1 MLLQLLL
8 HVNSAWACGGLVPA
22 TISSGSLTA
31 ASDAQQALFRVGE
44 TELSVEYRVKYQ
56 GDADDFAWVIAVP
69 GAVVAVEEGSEE
81 SFLAVMDASAPT
93 VKTVTYD
100 ADEGDDGGGI
110 FGCRGGL
117 KGDAGGRNVEDSG
130 GLGGG
135 IGVTVEGSGYAGAFE
150 YTILSAS
157 DADGL
162 ATWLTDRGY
171 DISLAADA
179 IAAYV
184 ADPIG
189 FQWVAVRL
197 QPDLAETPEGGV
209 LLSPLRVRYGA
220 ADDGALHLSF
230 PARMGASAMVPET
243 RLELYVLGAGLA
255 EPGNGWTTPE
265 NVEEGGD
272 TGWWGTPDISGGLN
286 DDPAVLY
293 DAKLREVGGASRGLW
308 TTYADAYTDP
318 VTGQE
323 GVLTRL
329 DTLIDPATQTSDI
342 QLTVSEDTSPRT
354 TVIQLT
360 GTASASAAPLALMG
374 LFGLLAAGL
383 RRLMAR

>member
-8 HVNSAWACGGLVPA
+8 HVNTAWACGGLVPA
-22 TISSGSLTA
+22 STTSGSLTA
-31 ASDAQQALFRVGE
+31 ASDAQQAFFRVGE
-44 TELSVEYRVKYQ
+44 TEVSVEYRVKYM

-69 GAVVAVEEGSEE
+69 GEVVAVEEGDEE
-81 SFLAVMDASAPT
+81 TFLAAMDSSAPT
-93 VKTVTYD
+93 VKTVTY
-100 ADEGDDGGGI
+100 ENNEDDDRGIGCGGA
-110 FGCRGGL
+110 L
-117 KGDAGGRNVEDSG
+117 KSDAGGRNLSDTGGAGG
-130 GLGGG
+130 GL
-135 IGVTVEGSGYAGAFE
+135 GVTVEGSGYAGAFE
-150 YTILSAS
+150 YTILSAA

-162 ATWLTDRGY
+162 ATWLTERGY
-171 DISLAADA
+171 DISLAAND

-230 PARMGASAMVPET
+230 PARMGASSMVPET

-255 EPGNGWTTPE
+255 VPGGGWTSPE
-265 NVEEGGD
+265 NVEGGGD
-272 TGWWGTPDISGGLN
+272 TGWWGYADVSGDL
-286 DDPAVLY
+286 DDDAAALY
-293 DAKLREVGGASRGLW
+293 DGLLRETGGASRGLW
-308 TTYADAYTDP
+308 TAYAGDYTDP
-318 VTGQE
+318 VSGQT

-329 DTLIDPATQTSDI
+329 DTLIDPAIQTSDI
-342 QLTVSEDTSPRT
+342 ELSVSSDTTPRS

-360 GTASASAAPLALMG
+360 GTASASAAPLVLVG
-374 LFGLLAAGL
+374 LFSLLAAGL
-383 RRLMAR
+383 ARLIRR

>member
-8 HVNSAWACGGLVPA
+8 HANTAWACGGFMPA
-22 TISSGSLTA
+22 TTTSGSLTA
-31 ASDAQQALFRVGE
+31 ASDAQQAFFRVGE

-69 GAVVAVEEGSEE
+69 GAVVAVEEGDEE
-81 SFLAVMDASAPT
+81 TFLAAMDASAPT

-100 ADEGDDGGGI
+100 ADEGDSGGR
-110 FGCRGGL
+110 FGCGGGL
-117 KGDAGGRNVEDSG
+117 KSDAGGRNLEDSG
-130 GLGGG
+130 GLGQG

-171 DISLAADA
+171 DISLAADS

-197 QPDLAETPEGGV
+197 QPELAETPEGGV
-209 LLSPLRVRYGA
+209 LLNPLRVRYGA

-255 EPGNGWTTPE
+255 EPGNGWSTPE

-272 TGWWGTPDISGGLN
+272 TGWWGTPDISGDLD
-286 DDPAVLY
+286 DDPAALY
-293 DAKLREVGGASRGLW
+293 DTKLREVGGTNRGLW
-308 TTYADAYTDP
+308 TTFADTYADP

-329 DTLIDPATQTSDI
+329 DTLIDPATQTSDVE
-342 QLTVSEDTSPRT
+342 LTVSDDTSTRS

-360 GTASASAAPLALMG
+360 GTASASAAPLALVG
-374 LFGLLAAGL
+374 LFGALAAGL
-383 RRLMAR
+383 RRLMRR